1 MSVFNLHLILP
12 AVTFSLSMNC
22 RGGFAGGN
30 IPLKLGTNQE
40 RNEKKTILF
49 ISNYVN
55 NIIDQLAT
63 RI

>member
-12 AVTFSLSMNC
+12 AVTFSLRMNC

-30 IPLKLGTNQE
+30 IPLKLGPL
-40 RNEKKTILF
+40 EKKRKKPMLF
-49 ISNYVN
+49 ISNFVN

-63 RI
+63 GI